1 MKILKLLSTILAV
14 ITLAPAMVFAVDG
27 VILID
32 QNKALAGNVTP
43 GDGAGYPVILSLPG
57 SYRLSGNLT
66 VPISA
71 TGIQIAADGVS
82 LDLNGFSITGP
93 GIFPGGGNAIN
104 GDNRKRI
111 RVSNGS
117 ISGFTFAMDFLGTAE
132 LITLEELVIDAT
144 TISPT
149 AGPVSGLAMR
159 IGRDNA
165 AAALIRNITVK
176 GQIQVTCPSVVVNVI
191 TGSSGVV
198 EIHVPF
204 DGSASSFP
212 TKCKGENVF

>member
-1 MKILKLLSTILAV
+1 MLKLLSTILAL
-14 ITLAPAMVFAVDG
+14 ISLTPATVFAVDG

-43 GDGAGYPVILSLPG
+43 GDGAGYPVILSLSG

-66 VPISA
+66 VPVSA
-71 TGIQIAADGVS
+71 TGIQITADGVS
-82 LDLNGFSITGP
+82 LDLNGFSIIGP
-93 GIFPGGGNAIN
+93 GVFPGGGNAIN

-111 RVSNGS
+111 RVFNGS
-117 ISGFTFAMDFLGTAE
+117 ISGFSTAVDFLGTAE
-132 LITLEELVIDAT
+132 LITLEELIVDAT

-149 AGPVSGLAMR
+149 TGPIGGLAMR

-165 AAALIRNITVK
+165 AGALVRNIAAK
-176 GQIQVTCPSVVVNVI
+176 GQIQVTCPSVVVNII
-191 TGSSGVV
+191 TGLLGVV
-198 EIHVPF
+198 EIRVPY
-204 DGSASSFP
+204 DGSGSPFP